1 MRTSLTLFAVVAVS
15 ISMHATAQESDSAN
29 TPTAEVGSLA
39 EIAALALRHD
49 PRTEAAA
56 SGLDRSRATREL
68 ALSGFRPDIA
78 FTSSAGRARYD
89 ANGFPHPDRDPN
101 GATLSLVQPVY
112 DFGRTQRAVSSANA
126 AVSSAQ
132 ALTNAIAIDVIR
144 DAVTTALNVDL
155 AHRRLD
161 TVVQNARV
169 LGERL
174 AYTRGKFEA
183 GDFTRTDVAQ
193 AEARYSGALA
203 LTESAR
209 ADLVR
214 AQASLEQLIGSSVDV
229 NLASL
234 PSVTVPSSLANALA
248 SAGKHPELEAAE
260 QNLRGAEEGVK
271 AAHAELRPR
280 VDFVGQLGR
289 DDDSRLSLATT
300 DYWTAALQFSVP
312 IYDRGIARAH
322 IDHAKAV
329 SRGEQAQLAIV
340 QRSLEQRVRS
350 QWGDLS
356 AAKAELS
363 AARDQER
370 AAEVALEGM
379 QAELDTGLRTVVD
392 LLNAQQE
399 SLDAKLNVLNARYQ
413 ETASAVRLLAAT
425 GELQLTTLGGRQ

>member
-1 MRTSLTLFAVVAVS
+1 MRTSLTLFTVLAVAS
-15 ISMHATAQESDSAN
+15 SMNAAAQSSDSAE
-29 TPTAEVGSLA
+29 TPAEASSLA
-39 EIAALALRHD
+39 EVAALALQHD

-56 SGLDRSRATREL
+56 SQLDLSRASREL
-68 ALSGFRPDIA
+68 ALSGFRPSIA
-78 FTSSAGRARYD
+78 FTSSAGQARYE
-89 ANGFPHPDRDPN
+89 ANGFPHPHRDPT
-101 GATLSLVQPVY
+101 GAALSLVQPVY
-112 DFGRTQRAVSSANA
+112 DFGRTQREVASANA
-126 AVSSAQ
+126 GVSSAQ
-132 ALTNAIAIDVIR
+132 AATNAVAIDVIR
-144 DAVTTALNVDL
+144 DAVTAALNVDL

-161 TVVQNARV
+161 TVTQNARV
-169 LGERL
+169 LAERL

-203 LTESAR
+203 LAESAR

-214 AQASLEQLIGSSVDV
+214 AQASLDELIGGPVDV
-229 NLASL
+229 NLGTL
-234 PSVTVPSSLANALA
+234 PNVAVPSSLPTALA
-248 SAGKHPELEAAE
+248 SADHHPELMAA
-260 QNLRGAEEGVK
+260 QQTLHSGEESVK

-300 DYWTAALQFSVP
+300 DYWTASLQFSVP

-322 IDHAKAV
+322 IDHAQAV
-329 SRGEQAQLAIV
+329 TRGQQAQLAMV
-340 QRSLEQRVRS
+340 HRSLAQRVRS

-363 AARDQER
+363 AALEQQR
-370 AAEVALEGM
+370 AADVALEGM

-399 SLDAKLNVLNARYQ
+399 ALDARLNVLNARYQ
-413 ETASAVRLLAAT
+413 ETASAIRLLAAT
-425 GELQLTTLGGRQ
+425 GELQLNTLGERR